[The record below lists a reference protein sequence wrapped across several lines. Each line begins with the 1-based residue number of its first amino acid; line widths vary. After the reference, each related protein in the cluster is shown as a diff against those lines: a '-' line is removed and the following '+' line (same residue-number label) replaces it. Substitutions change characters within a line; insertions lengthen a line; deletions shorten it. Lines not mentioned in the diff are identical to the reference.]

1 MKSNVFAG
9 VVLLASAMV
18 APTSVLTAAPPNASA
33 DHPAAGKATSSTSDT
48 SKRLSQQA
56 TNLLR
61 HVDEARRAVDAKQT
75 QSAMSHVNQAL
86 ADRNQLAALLKD
98 KGQSLIV
105 PLYAE
110 IDDSSVLGPVLSAR
124 KGQTQPSTSGPI
136 TVDDAS
142 AQYTF
147 VGLDLDK
154 AMSRLDAAKKALEN
168 HNPQAASDSLGA
180 IGTDLVVETKE
191 ADLPLLAARENLGIA
206 QTAVKNRKYKEASA
220 ALKEASIAL
229 DRYAKGSAAAQHS
242 IDVKDLRSKIDSLSQ
257 TVAQNHSNAET
268 MIEGWWHQ
276 VDGWFAHAAHSV

>member
-1 MKSNVFAG
+1 MKSNVFVGAA
-9 VVLLASAMV
+9 LLASAMLG
-18 APTSVLTAAPPNASA
+18 PTSMLAGAPQNASG
-33 DHPAAGKATSSTSDT
+33 DHQATGKPTGSTSDT

-56 TNLLR
+56 TDLLR

-75 QSAMSHVNQAL
+75 QSAMRHVDQAL
-86 ADRNQLAALLKD
+86 ADRNQLVTLLKD

-105 PLYAE
+105 PLYSE

-124 KGQTQPSTSGPI
+124 KGKPQPSTSGPI

-168 HNPQAASDSLGA
+168 KNPQAASDSLGA

-206 QTAVKNRKYKEASA
+206 QAAVKHRKYTEATA

-229 DRYAKGSAAAQHS
+229 DTYSKGSGAQHS
-242 IDVKDLRSKIDSLSQ
+242 SDVKDLRSKIDSLSQ

-268 MIEGWWHQ
+268 TIEGWWHQ